1 MGGQS
6 THLSTATLSSQH
18 DRGVCVVARNAWR
31 KSDNFH
37 SHLCDSETGKRRDID
52 RSLSDRLSR
61 RIVFAVA
68 GLLSV
73 LLIAQPTIGA
83 NESSFKRGEAHA
95 AGTTFTVNIK
105 QGNANIGFTYG
116 RTRANYQDTTG
127 TAEAH
132 GLDLGVFT
140 TLFGVPQ
147 CDGSPAILNP
157 ETFPP
162 QTRVDSAH
170 PEATKSR
177 RAEAYHPGEGLGPK
191 GSLAGYQ
198 DATATTTPSAQGLT
212 ENLPIDTGIMQL
224 VGGKSVSNAG
234 LFGQLRT
241 ADATVTADRL
251 VLFGGVFIF
260 YEPRWHAAVKSGAQ
274 KEEVATFTFKSAT
287 LFGVDRSHT
296 AIMEDLSGFKGLLQ
310 DLLGGLG
317 VTLDLPR
324 AIIEDEK
331 AVITPMAFRVVD
343 PPFGSANIAP
353 FLGSI
358 QEQRDRW
365 QAQMLAEDCKNDVGL
380 LFLDIILNILSGS
393 GTLEFEAGGAEA
405 WTADTDYPP
414 PFDLTIPQPR
424 EVSAP
429 TTTVEVDHVVES
441 TGFGTDVLDSW
452 TSNDMDFA
460 LDDFDMG
467 IDDFDLGFEDTGF
480 EDDLLTNEID
490 DTTPIDDT
498 SLPKEDTATSN
509 EVAAAPIPTKSTLE
523 NTSRTVGIVVGIIA
537 LLGAVGLSL
546 GDRLFSN
553 RVSRRIP

>member
-1 MGGQS
+1 M
-6 THLSTATLSSQH
+6 
-18 DRGVCVVARNAWR
+18 VARNTWR

-37 SHLCDSETGKRRDID
+37 SQRCDGGLGNRRG
-52 RSLSDRLSR
+52 SDGTTSNRLSR
-61 RIVFAVA
+61 RIVLTIA

-73 LLIAQPTIGA
+73 LLIAQPSIGA
-83 NESSFKRGEAHA
+83 TESDFKRGEAHA

-116 RTRANYQDTTG
+116 RTRANYQDSTG

-251 VLFGGVFIF
+251 VLFGGAFIF

-274 KEEVATFTFKSAT
+274 KDEVATFTFKSAT
-287 LFGVDRSHT
+287 LFGMDRSHA

-331 AVITPMAFRVVD
+331 AVITPMAFRIVD

-380 LFLDIILNILSGS
+380 LFLDIVLNILSGS

-414 PFDLTIPQPR
+414 PFDLTLPQPR

-429 TTTVEVDHVVES
+429 PTTVDVGPAVES
-441 TGFGTDVLDSW
+441 TGFETEVMDSW
-452 TSNDMDFA
+452 TSSDMDFA
-460 LDDFDMG
+460 MDDFDMG
-467 IDDFDLGFEDTGF
+467 LNDFDMGFDDSGFDDGILTSEIEDTAPV
-480 EDDLLTNEID
+480 E
-490 DTTPIDDT
+490 DT
-498 SLPKEDTATSN
+498 SLPEDNASATN
-509 EVAAAPIPTKSTLE
+509 EVAAAPIPTKSTVE
-523 NTSRTVGIVVGIIA
+523 STSRAVGIVVGIIA

-553 RVSRRIP
+553 RGSRRIS